1 MLADKGKLAL
11 NHQLRDL
18 LVGNIEPV
26 AIPRR
31 WRYLEQMPV
40 NAQGKTT
47 RALLLSMLDIRPRV
61 PQLRLLTREETR
73 IELEVIV
80 PPDLFYFDGHFPEA
94 PILPGVVQL
103 DWAISYGRQY
113 FDLPLH
119 FQGVNALKFQHVIQ
133 ANQPVTLE
141 LLHDTQKNSLNFR
154 YYSPQGQHAS
164 GRILFAAESRVSNA
178 MSHSLS

>member
-1 MLADKGKLAL
+1 
-11 NHQLRDL
+11 LRDV

-31 WRYLEQMPV
+31 WRYLEQMPA

-47 RALLLSMLDIRPRV
+47 RALLLSLLDARPRV
-61 PQLRLLTREETR
+61 PQLRLLAREEKR

-103 DWAISYGRQY
+103 DWAIKYGRQY

-133 ANQPVTLE
+133 ASHPVTLE

-154 YYSPQGQHAS
+154 YYSPHGQHAS
-164 GRILFAAESRVSNA
+164 GRIMFAADTLVCAA